1 MLFDRS
7 KLHRTSSSGGFT
19 ALFRRTSVGILLC
32 ALQVTSLSLRVE
44 AQNGLR
50 FDSPEVSGQ
59 VDATLSP
66 NINRV
71 VRPQYYLQIEQ
82 NHSRLLIMN
91 RRVERIAIT
100 DPSVANFVQ
109 YAENEISLV
118 GLTLGRTDLTMWFE
132 DDPDPVIYELTVIR
146 DASLEEQRTIDL
158 GRLERRLQVLYP
170 NSLVNLIPLGGQ
182 VIVRGTAFDA
192 EEAQN
197 ILSVV
202 NVEIAR
208 SSGFLS
214 TGDDMA
220 SSILG
225 GGAGLGLNPNAQAG
239 ANGIPSI
246 PLGGAPLVI
255 NELVVPGEY
264 NVSLRVIVAELN
276 RSALKN
282 FGINWDL
289 VFSNGSTLGTGG
301 TGGGGGTLSGIFN
314 NGEISL
320 MVNWLQSN
328 GTIRLLAEPRIV
340 VLSGT
345 GASILAGGEF
355 AVPTVVGLGGGSS
368 TSFRGFGTSLV
379 VTPTVIDR
387 DLIRLQVQPEFSS
400 VNSSN
405 AVAGIPGTNVKRV
418 QTTVELRE
426 GQTFAIGGLIS
437 SQTLVEISRIPLLG
451 DIPWLG
457 PRIFQSKAN
466 SLIETELLVLVSP
479 EIVRPMNA
487 DEVPPLPGYNAQP
500 PTDEEIYQ
508 HARTEGVP
516 DHTLYQLPPLGYGEL
531 RAIPQGQTQMGSQ
544 PPIFGLPSN
553 PGPYMGGYPSAPM
566 QPIGYPQQG
575 MGIPPGYPPQLPQVA
590 PGGNRGMGLGSTGR
604 GFGEVVPAGN
614 TIQKSGGL
622 FPGLGLFSREKTRTV
637 ETISGERPGFP
648 SGPQPT
654 STGWSWGQ

>member
-7 KLHRTSSSGGFT
+7 NQHRTSGGGGST
-19 ALFRRTSVGILLC
+19 AMIRRILVGLLLC
-32 ALQVTSLSLRVE
+32 TLLVTLLSSRAE

-71 VRPQYYLQIEQ
+71 VRPQYYLQIEE

-100 DPSVANFVQ
+100 DPGVANFVQ

-146 DASLEEQRTIDL
+146 DASLEEQRTVDL

-170 NSLVNLIPLGGQ
+170 NSLVNLIPLGNQ

-192 EEAQN
+192 EEAAN

-202 NVEIAR
+202 NMAI
-208 SSGFLS
+208 SSGL
-214 TGDDMA
+214 TTP
-220 SSILG
+220 G
-225 GGAGLGLNPNAQAG
+225 GGLGNSIIGGNAGLGLNPNTQGG
-239 ANGIPSI
+239 ANGSQMGQPGV
-246 PLGGAPLVI
+246 LMLVI

-355 AVPTVVGLGGGSS
+355 AVPTVQGLGGGSS

-400 VNSSN
+400 VSASN

-457 PRIFQSKAN
+457 PRVFQSKAN

-516 DHTLYQLPPLGYGEL
+516 DHTLYQLPPLGYGDL
-531 RAIPQGQTQMGSQ
+531 RPIPQGQTQMGSQ

-575 MGIPPGYPPQLPQVA
+575 MSIPPGYPPQLPQVA
-590 PGGNRGMGLGSTGR
+590 PSANRGMGLGSNDR

-614 TIQKSGGL
+614 TIQKSGGW
-622 FPGLGLFSREKTRTV
+622 FPGLGLFSREKQRTV
-637 ETISGERPGFP
+637 ETVSGERPGFS